1 MCCRASFGGED
12 LTDRGELGK
21 IRGELPPV
29 GGENGESL
37 RRWGAFLRRRSL
49 GVGLTGSVGSYMT
62 ASLRRR
68 RVSLR
73 RREDVTPHTQMRR
86 RGLRGG
92 T

>member
-68 RVSLR
+68 
-73 RREDVTPHTQMRR
+73 EDVTPHTQMRR